1 MTILLIL
8 LFLVLL
14 NLIRIGARLEYS
26 ADGVLLELR
35 IFCFSI
41 RILPKKEKTEEELHK
56 EALKKEKKE
65 AKKAAKEAEEEK
77 KRQREAEKEAGEET
91 GTAEE
96 EKKPENPP
104 KRGGKLDLILSAV
117 PAAFDALGTFLRHLE
132 VSELKVYYGVAGDDP
147 YDSEM
152 TFGYVSA
159 AMGVLT
165 PLFDSLHIA
174 DRDFRTALDLRA
186 TEPTIYLNVLLDM
199 AVWEYV
205 YIVLR
210 LGVKFLVRYLKR
222 RKLSRVKAA
231 ERA

>member
-77 KRQREAEKEAGEET
+77 KREREAEKEAG
-91 GTAEE
+91 GRRAGEE
-96 EKKPENPP
+96 E
-104 KRGGKLDLILSAV
+104 G
-117 PAAFDALGTFLRHLE
+117 
-132 VSELKVYYGVAGDDP
+132 
-147 YDSEM
+147 
-152 TFGYVSA
+152 
-159 AMGVLT
+159 
-165 PLFDSLHIA
+165 
-174 DRDFRTALDLRA
+174 
-186 TEPTIYLNVLLDM
+186 
-199 AVWEYV
+199 
-205 YIVLR
+205 
-210 LGVKFLVRYLKR
+210 
-222 RKLSRVKAA
+222 
-231 ERA
+231 